1 VEQETHAAQ
10 YQEKGEYPWIERVF
24 VSIVLVPLLVFS
36 IVFPLTSL
44 ADVILTGGR
53 ETVLGIL
60 GAICIGP
67 FYAVIPYLIF
77 RTQRGLLRI
86 YVIQIDKGRDT
97 LELRSTLF
105 GKIDQTFEH
114 KLSEVKKVKMSIA
127 EDTGDGKGSGGSSGI
142 WIQGSTLWG
151 EDWEL
156 EITVF
161 HKNSKEKGWRNKFQ
175 DTVQRFVTV
184 LGVEEDSEQI
194 LAS

>member
-1 VEQETHAAQ
+1 MEQETHAAQ
-10 YQEKGEYPWIERVF
+10 YQEKGEYPFHEKVF
-24 VSIVLVPLLVFS
+24 ISIFLIPLLVFS
-36 IVFPLTSL
+36 IVLPLTSL
-44 ADVILTGGR
+44 TDVIQTGRR
-53 ETVLGIL
+53 EMVLGIL
-60 GAICIGP
+60 STICIGP

-114 KLSEVKKVKMSIA
+114 KLSEVKKVKMIIA
-127 EDTGDGKGSGGSSGI
+127 EDTSDGKGSGGSSGI

-184 LGVEEDSEQI
+184 LGVKEDPEQI

>member
-1 VEQETHAAQ
+1 MEQGLHAAQ

-86 YVIQIDKGRDT
+86 YVIQIDKDRDT
-97 LELRSTLF
+97 LVLRSTF
-105 GKIDQTFEH
+105 FDKIDQTFEH

-127 EDTGDGKGSGGSSGI
+127 EDTGGEGGSGGSSGI
-142 WIQGSTLWG
+142 WIQGGTLWS
-151 EDWEL
+151 EDWDL

-161 HKNSKEKGWRNKFQ
+161 HKNSKENGWLNKFH
-175 DTVQRFVTV
+175 DTAQRFAAI
-184 LGVEEDSEQI
+184 LEVEVDSKEQ
-194 LAS
+194 S

>member
-10 YQEKGEYPWIERVF
+10 YQEKGEYPFHEKVF
-24 VSIVLVPLLVFS
+24 ISIFLIPLLVFS
-36 IVFPLTSL
+36 IVLPLTSL
-44 ADVILTGGR
+44 TDVIQTGRR
-53 ETVLGIL
+53 EMVLGIL
-60 GAICIGP
+60 GTICIGP

-127 EDTGDGKGSGGSSGI
+127 EDTSDGKGSGGSSGI

-184 LGVEEDSEQI
+184 LGVKEDPEQI